1 MSGMISMRK
10 DRCERKKRV
19 YVGGPVTGMPNDN
32 HEAFALATY
41 KEEKAGRIVFNP
53 TTLPKGLE
61 YGEYMTLC
69 LPMLGMA
76 DELVLLPGWQDS
88 KGAKAEH
95 EVALCLGLVIR
106 YPDGITS
113 YPGRAFKVTA

>member
-1 MSGMISMRK
+1 MNDMKR
-10 DRCERKKRV
+10 KRV
-19 YVGGPVTGMPNDN
+19 YIGGPVTGMPNDN

-41 KEEKAGRIVFNP
+41 KEEKAGHIVFNP

-61 YGEYMTLC
+61 YNEYMALC

-76 DELVLLPGWQDS
+76 DELVLLPGWLDS

-95 EVALCLGLVIR
+95 MVALSLGLVIR
-106 YPDGITS
+106 YPDGINS
-113 YPGRAFKVTA
+113 YPASAVKVMAA